1 MTQEFLGFGLDYCP
15 ISLFSKGSNVAPMRG
30 DPTCYLVMSLDWN
43 SMICFLLLLGSL
55 MVTFEKSPP

>member
-1 MTQEFLGFGLDYCP
+1 MTQEFLGFGLYC
-15 ISLFSKGSNVAPMRG
+15 SLWVFSRKGGNVAPMRG
-30 DPTCYLVMSLDWN
+30 HPTCYLVMSLDWN

>member
-1 MTQEFLGFGLDYCP
+1 MTQEFLGFRLDC
-15 ISLFSKGSNVAPMRG
+15 SSVRLFSKGSNIAPMRG
-30 DPTCYLVMSLDWN
+30 HPTCYLVMSLDWN